1 MNSKYLLKN
10 VLSLLFLLIIGINIT
25 SCKKE
30 VPKIDIKKTG
40 TVSNIYSEVKIEKVK
55 IKENSENITYE
66 LKTSEMKN
74 IFLTLDLE
82 KETSILE
89 IDSQKINTDFNFS
102 YDIAAKDAI
111 DEIKLLANDK
121 NNLIFLFPSITEE
134 YLTFQ
139 ILKYDQLKKT
149 FSDSHFYFETHEDI
163 HQLYV
168 DSKATLSEQNSSYL
182 LEIGSYQF
190 KGNFQPI
197 DNTTQKNSSAHLI
210 NSNNNRN
217 KTIIETKTYPSDLK
231 GMWAVICQNELTE
244 LSVNK
249 NEGFLSLYDF
259 NAIYIN
265 LKVERSSNKNEYLLK
280 YASVSSQENYYKE
293 YLKIVDE
300 EISKD
305 KVIGKLILQKNG
317 KAELQWIGL
326 YNMKKQKLEFVGN
339 DFLLIKENG
348 GKLPLILEPC
358 H

>member
-1 MNSKYLLKN
+1 MIKKQIFFIIAILC
-10 VLSLLFLLIIGINIT
+10 LF

-30 VPKIDIKKTG
+30 EHKIDAKKIIP
-40 TVSNIYSEVKIEKVK
+40 VSNIYSEIKVEKVK
-55 IKENSENITYE
+55 IKEDSKNILYE
-66 LKTSEMKN
+66 LKTSEIGK
-74 IFLTLDLE
+74 IFLNLDSE
-82 KETSILE
+82 KETAILE
-89 IDSQKINTDFNFS
+89 IDNQKITTDLNFT
-102 YDIAAKDAI
+102 YDITAKDAI
-111 DEIKLLANDK
+111 DEIKLLIDDK
-121 NNLIFLFPSITEE
+121 SNLIFLFPVITEE

-149 FSDSHFYFETHEDI
+149 FSESHFYFETHNDI

-168 DSKATLSEQNSSYL
+168 DSKATLSEQNGSYL
-182 LEIGSYQF
+182 LKIGSYQF
-190 KGNFQPI
+190 KGNFQHI
-197 DNTTQKNSSAHLI
+197 NNITQKNGSAHLI
-210 NSNNNRN
+210 NSNKNRD
-217 KTIIETKTYPSDLK
+217 KATLEEKTYLSDLK
-231 GMWAVICQNELTE
+231 GTWAVICQNELTILE
-244 LSVNK
+244 INK
-249 NEGFLSLYDF
+249 NEGYLSLYDF

-280 YASVSSQENYYKE
+280 YAGLASQQDYYKE
-293 YLKIVDE
+293 NLKIVDG